1 MNFII
6 HVHVLRYCFNFSND
20 NEKKYHIDIQ
30 KNSANIQICSND
42 NVFHSQA
49 NNDNVYNIF
58 SWIQI
63 TKNNRNNKQ

>member
-1 MNFII
+1 MI

-30 KNSANIQICSND
+30 KNIENIQICSND

-49 NNDNVYNIF
+49 INDNVYNIF
-58 SWIQI
+58 S
-63 TKNNRNNKQ
+63 

>member
-6 HVHVLRYCFNFSND
+6 HVHVFKYCLNFSND

-30 KNSANIQICSND
+30 KKIAKIQICSND

-49 NNDNVYNIF
+49 INDNVYNIF
-58 SWIQI
+58 S
-63 TKNNRNNKQ
+63 